1 MPSRNH
7 DSEGL
12 GDGQGTTIGAPAPGG
27 AKDTPLNAGATG
39 DKGERAKDAPN
50 AGRTRGDQESES
62 TGAGS
67 EATEGINAN
76 DGGHDREHRSGY
88 GGSGGKPVTSSDQ
101 RP

>member
-1 MPSRNH
+1 MATSNR

-12 GDGQGTTIGAPAPGG
+12 GDGQGTTVGAPAPGG
-27 AKDTPLNAGATG
+27 AKGTPLNADATV

-50 AGRTRGDQESES
+50 AGRTRGEQESES

-67 EATEGINAN
+67 EATEGIHSN
-76 DGGHDREHRSGY
+76 DGGHDQEHRSGY

-101 RP
+101 R